1 MPYRDSWDQFAAL
14 AIDWTCCRYQV
25 ATLIRCAAT
34 DRFCAVLAPG
44 SVTLVSAGFSHG
56 SVTAT
61 WIGLGGA
68 P

>member
-1 MPYRDSWDQFAAL
+1 
-14 AIDWTCCRYQV
+14 
-25 ATLIRCAAT
+25 
-34 DRFCAVLAPG
+34 VLVPG

-56 SVTAT
+56 SVIAT